1 MTNTTRNRE
10 KKFIGRHLMVKGR
23 YVEDILSGKKKAT
36 IRKGIVI
43 PKYEEIIVHGGGKP
57 VAKIKVVKVT
67 HKKLNELTDEDA
79 LKDGFKNKEELVREL
94 KKVYPGI
101 TDNDW
106 VTIIEFDLVQRLDHL
121 EPEHPYLGLSPAD
134 LARLGLRYLDKE
146 LSQKDKQI
154 LLDLTR
160 TNSIRMTALRLFG
173 TLNKRYIIRKVLRKT
188 LEKLVEKGIIK
199 TRKKNREK

>member
-1 MTNTTRNRE
+1 MRNRE
-10 KKFIGRHLMVKGR
+10 KKFIGRHLMVKGK
-23 YVEDILSGKKKAT
+23 YVEDILTGKKKAT

-57 VAKIKVVKVT
+57 VAKIKVTKVT
-67 HKKLNELTDEDA
+67 HKKLNELTNEDA
-79 LKDGFKNKEELVREL
+79 LKDGFKNKKELIKEL
-94 KKVYPGI
+94 KRVYPEL

-121 EPEHPYLGLSPAD
+121 EPEHPYLGLEPAD
-134 LARLGLRYLDKE
+134 IARLGLRYLNKE
-146 LSQKDKQI
+146 LNQKDKQI

-160 TNSIRMTALRLFG
+160 TNSIRMTALRIFG

-188 LEKLVEKGIIK
+188 LGKLIEKGVIK
-199 TRKKNREK
+199 TQKKRGEK

>member
-1 MTNTTRNRE
+1 MRNRE
-10 KKFIGRHLMVKGR
+10 KKFIGRHLMVKGK
-23 YVEDILSGKKKAT
+23 YVEDILTGKKKAT
-36 IRKGIVI
+36 IRKGIVV

-57 VAKIKVVKVT
+57 VAKIKVTKVT
-67 HKKLNELTDEDA
+67 HKRLHELTNEDA
-79 LKDGFKNKEELVREL
+79 LKDGFKNKEELIREL
-94 KKVYPGI
+94 KRVYLEL

-121 EPEHPYLGLSPAD
+121 EPEHPYLGLTPAD
-134 LARLGLRYLDKE
+134 IARLGLRYLDKE

-188 LEKLVEKGIIK
+188 LEKLVEKGVIK
-199 TRKKNREK
+199 TQKKHGEK